1 MVCVT
6 HSPFCPRPEQSVIV
20 ARSLWPDGS
29 SERLGE
35 LTVTALSGSSVALLD
50 EVPHAVRSRKPS
62 LRSETDSPVTVSF
75 KMMPMD
81 RNVSRPVFLMRI
93 SVHHSPAQ

>member
-1 MVCVT
+1 MALT
-6 HSPFCPRPEQSVIV
+6 
-20 ARSLWPDGS
+20 
-29 SERLGE
+29 LGV
-35 LTVTALSGSSVALLD
+35 LVVTAGVQAVVYGLSGSVALLD

-75 KMMPMD
+75 KMKPMD

-93 SVHHSPAQ
+93 SVHHSPVQAISPS